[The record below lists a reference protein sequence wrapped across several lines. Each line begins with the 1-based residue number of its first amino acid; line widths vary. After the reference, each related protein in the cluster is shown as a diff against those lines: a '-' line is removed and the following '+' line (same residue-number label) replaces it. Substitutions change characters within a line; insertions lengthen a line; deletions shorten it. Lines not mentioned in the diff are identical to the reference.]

1 MQEAEQEAEQKSAR
15 DGEQPA
21 TAASGATPRWRIWFN
36 TARPVTL
43 TASVA
48 PVLVGTAVAAWQGGF
63 HLGPFALTLLA
74 GMLLQAGVNYLNEYF
89 DWKYGLDTAQ
99 SLGAT
104 TVIFRGEMTGAQVLG
119 MGLACFGVAAA
130 LGLWLI
136 ALIGPAILLF
146 GVAALF
152 IGYFYSARPFKFAAR
167 GLGDLM
173 VYLAMGL
180 LMVWGAYYVQ
190 IPRWSWAA
198 FVASVPMG
206 LLVVAILNAN
216 NIRDYHDDRAVNKRT
231 LPVRFGRGFALRY
244 QAGLVYGAYA
254 ATTLF
259 VALGL
264 VAPHATRL
272 AQLSL
277 PWLALLVWL
286 TFPLAHREVRSVFAA
301 GERDPILRM
310 AVRRAAALHFQFG
323 VALALGLALAAIL
336 LPS

>member
-1 MQEAEQEAEQKSAR
+1 
-15 DGEQPA
+15 
-21 TAASGATPRWRIWFN
+21 
-36 TARPVTL
+36 
-43 TASVA
+43 
-48 PVLVGTAVAAWQGGF
+48 
-63 HLGPFALTLLA
+63 
-74 GMLLQAGVNYLNEYF
+74 VNYLNEYF

-99 SLGAT
+99 SLGST

-146 GVAALF
+146 GLAALF

-173 VYLAMGL
+173 VY
-180 LMVWGAYYVQ
+180 
-190 IPRWSWAA
+190 
-198 FVASVPMG
+198 VPMG

-254 ATTLF
+254 ATTLL

-264 VAPHATRL
+264 VAPHAAGL

-286 TFPLAHREVRSVFAA
+286 TFPLAHREVRSIFAA
-301 GERDPILRM
+301 GERDPTLRM

-323 VALALGLALAAIL
+323 VALAAIL
-336 LPS
+336 PRG

>member
-1 MQEAEQEAEQKSAR
+1 MREIEQSVAA
-15 DGEQPA
+15 GENGAQPGRG
-21 TAASGATPRWRIWFN
+21 GAPRWRVWFN
-36 TARPVTL
+36 TARPATL
-43 TASVA
+43 TAAVS
-48 PVLVGTAVAAWQGGF
+48 PVLVGTAVAAWEGAF
-63 HLGPFALTLLA
+63 HLGLFALTLLA
-74 GMLLQAGVNYLNEYF
+74 GVLLQAGVNYLNEYF

-99 SLGAT
+99 SLGSS

-119 MGLACFGVAAA
+119 MGLGCFGVATT

-198 FVASVPMG
+198 FAASVPMG
-206 LLVVAILNAN
+206 LLVVAILNMN
-216 NIRDYHDDRAVNKRT
+216 NIRDYHDDLAVNKRT
-231 LPVRFGRGFALRY
+231 LPVRFGQRFALRY
-244 QAGLVYGAYA
+244 QAALDYGAYV
-254 ATTLF
+254 ATTLV

-264 VAPHATRL
+264 LFPRL
-272 AQLSL
+272 A
-277 PWLALLVWL
+277 
-286 TFPLAHREVRSVFAA
+286 
-301 GERDPILRM
+301 
-310 AVRRAAALHFQFG
+310 
-323 VALALGLALAAIL
+323 
-336 LPS
+336 